1 MNIFYSAVEIVVL
14 LLFIAAFIKV
24 YSDNKI
30 KTKRSNLV
38 KTITRIGIFGG
49 ISTILYIVPLFKF
62 PVPIFPS
69 FLEFHFDEI
78 PLFIAGFAYGPLV
91 AFGSILVK
99 TIIKLP
105 FTGTMLVGELS
116 DLLFSTAFVLPSA
129 IIYKKMRNIKGAI
142 LGLLLGSFIQIVI
155 SVIGNIYVMV
165 PFYMFMYGMSA
176 EQLLFICQLAN
187 PNISDVGWTYGLIAV
202 LPFNVIKDAIVILAT
217 FLIYKSSHKLIDNLQ

>member
-1 MNIFYSAVEIVVL
+1 MNIFYSVVEIVVL

-116 DLLFSTAFVLPSA
+116 DLLFS
-129 IIYKKMRNIKGAI
+129 
-142 LGLLLGSFIQIVI
+142 SFIL
-155 SVIGNIYVMV
+155 SKNNNNY
-165 PFYMFMYGMSA
+165 F
-176 EQLLFICQLAN
+176 
-187 PNISDVGWTYGLIAV
+187 
-202 LPFNVIKDAIVILAT
+202 
-217 FLIYKSSHKLIDNLQ
+217 